1 MHCLKLSN
9 CPDKN
14 ATIYFKLSGTL
25 LEKLDIIEDSLKIQ
39 ESPPETPNNDNKSS

>member
-25 LEKLDIIEDSLKIQ
+25 LEKLDIIEDSLYYQIYIVEKYILLL
-39 ESPPETPNNDNKSS
+39 